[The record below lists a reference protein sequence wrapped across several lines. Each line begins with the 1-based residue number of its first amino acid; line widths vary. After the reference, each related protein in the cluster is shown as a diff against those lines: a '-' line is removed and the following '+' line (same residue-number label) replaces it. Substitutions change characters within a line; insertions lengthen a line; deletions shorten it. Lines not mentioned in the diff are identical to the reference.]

1 MFDVA
6 LEDAAT
12 TAKNDRAVRRAKGT
26 GDGPN
31 KKRQKKNEQYGSG
44 GKKKYKKSN
53 DAQSTND
60 MSGYS
65 VKKMKGGRPGKQR
78 PGKSKRAKM

>member
-12 TAKNDRAVRRAKGT
+12 TAKNDRAVRRAKGA
-26 GDGPN
+26 GEGPN